1 MSNELLYTSAT
12 SSNKK
17 VLLSG
22 YFSNIA
28 TALDSINEID
38 MSTLWDCTEGKNLGI
53 KLDDLKSKIKTIKDT
68 LNDYDVFLGTV
79 NSEYNKVVGEIN
91 DTVATYFDKA

>member
-28 TALDSINEID
+28 TALDNINEID
-38 MSTLWDCTEGKNLGI
+38 MGTLWDCTEGKNLGI
-53 KLDDLKSKIKTIKDT
+53 KLDDLKSKIKTIKDA

-79 NSEYNKVVGEIN
+79 NSEYNKVVSEIN
-91 DTVATYFDKA
+91 DTVATYVDKA